1 MASPELDMIVA
12 LLREAPLFHGDD
24 VAAMR
29 TGMEAMTASTPLGD
43 DVRITAVD
51 AGGVPAEWVDT
62 EGARADTCVLY
73 FHGGGYVIGSPRTHR
88 GLVSA
93 IGRAAGARVLSV
105 DYRLAPEH
113 PHPAAVEDGVRAWRF
128 LREQGFAPGR
138 IAIAGDSAGGGLTV
152 ATLLALRDAG
162 DELPPA
168 AVCISP
174 WLDLTLSGESMTTKA
189 DVDPMVR
196 REALDGMAAMYAG
209 QGSREAPL
217 ASPLFA
223 DLAGLPEILVHVGTA
238 ETLLD
243 DSLRFVA
250 RLREAMVEVSLDAY
264 EDMIHVWHAFAT
276 VLPEARDAIGRI
288 GDFLRRRLGA

>member
-12 LLREAPLFHGDD
+12 LLRSAPLFHGDD

-29 TGMEAMTASTPLGD
+29 TGMEAMTASAPLGE

-62 EGARADTCVLY
+62 EGARADACVLY

-88 GLVSA
+88 GLVSE
-93 IGRAAGARVLSV
+93 IGRASGVRVLSV

-128 LREQGFAPGR
+128 LRGQGLAAGR
-138 IAIAGDSAGGGLTV
+138 IGIAGDSAGGGLTV
-152 ATLLALRDAG
+152 ATMLALRDAG
-162 DELPPA
+162 EVLPPA

-189 DVDPMVR
+189 DVDPMVQ
-196 REALDGMAAMYAG
+196 REALDRMASMYAG
-209 QGSREAPL
+209 EGLRAAPL

-250 RLREAMVEVSLDAY
+250 RLREAKVEVSLDAY

-288 GDFLRRRLGA
+288 GDFFRRRLEA